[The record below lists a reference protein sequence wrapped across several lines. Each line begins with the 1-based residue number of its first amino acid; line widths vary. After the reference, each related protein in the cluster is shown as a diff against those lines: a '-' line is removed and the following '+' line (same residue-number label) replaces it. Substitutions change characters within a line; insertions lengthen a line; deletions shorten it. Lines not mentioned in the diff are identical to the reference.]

1 MRYRPIP
8 PDLFITNRDRFI
20 PLLPP
25 LSLSINVAGEK
36 MHRNGD
42 QYFAFRQASDF
53 FYLTGIEQENA
64 LLLLFPDCPHPDLRE
79 VLFIEAF
86 SPTKEIWEGHVLT
99 QKEAQQISGIN
110 KVMVHE
116 DFEAVLRECMSYAQQ
131 VYVNSNEYAKFYPQ
145 TDSLQTRWAKRLK
158 EDFPLYEFRRSAPLL
173 EGLRTIKSPVEI
185 ALLQEACNIT
195 QHAFEK
201 ILTTLTPGMFE
212 FEVEAQISYAFTVN
226 RASGHGYFP
235 IIAGGKNACTL
246 HYNDNSDLLA
256 DGDLLLLDFGAEYA
270 NYTADLSRTIP
281 VNGTFSPRQRACY
294 DAVLQ
299 VFKKAVS
306 LYVPGNTIAKI
317 NEAVW
322 KMMEDEM
329 IGLGLFSA
337 EDVQNQS
344 PDAPLYRQYLMHGVA
359 HHIGLDV
366 HDVGS
371 KFTPLAAGMV
381 LSCEPGLYIRE
392 ENIGIRIEND
402 ILVTNNQ
409 PIDLMEH
416 IPIEANDI
424 ESFMNNHPLKN

>member
-8 PDLFITNRDRFI
+8 NDLFITNRFHFTA
-20 PLLPP
+20 LLPP

-64 LLLLFPDCPHPDLRE
+64 LLLLFPDCPNPDLRE
-79 VLFIEAF
+79 VLFIEAY
-86 SPTKEIWEGHVLT
+86 SQTKEIWEGHVLT
-99 QKEAQQISGIN
+99 QKEAQRISGIN
-110 KVMVHE
+110 NVMVHE
-116 DFEAVLRECMSYAQQ
+116 AFEAVLRECMSYAQQ

-145 TDSLQTRWAKRLK
+145 TDTLQTRWAKKLK
-158 EDFPLYEFRRSAPLL
+158 ENFPLHDFRRSAPLL
-173 EGLRTIKSPVEI
+173 EGLRTIKSSVEI
-185 ALLQEACNIT
+185 DFIQQACNIT
-195 QHAFEK
+195 QKAFEK
-201 ILTTLTPGMFE
+201 ILKTLKPGMFE
-212 FEVEAQISYAFTVN
+212 FEVEAQTTHTFTVN
-226 RASGHGYFP
+226 RAGGHGYFP

-246 HYNDNSDLLA
+246 HYNDNNSLLA

-270 NYTADLSRTIP
+270 NYTADMSRTIP
-281 VNGTFSPRQRACY
+281 VNGTYSPRQRACY
-294 DAVLQ
+294 EAVLR
-299 VFKKAVS
+299 VFKKAVP
-306 LYVPGNTIAKI
+306 LYVPGNTIAQI

-322 KMMEDEM
+322 KMMETEM
-329 IGLGLFSA
+329 IGLGLFTT
-337 EDVQNQS
+337 EDVQNQPS
-344 PDAPLYRQYLMHGVA
+344 DAPLYRKYLMHGVA

-402 ILVTNNQ
+402 ILVTNDQ

-424 ESFMNNHPLKN
+424 ESFMNNHP